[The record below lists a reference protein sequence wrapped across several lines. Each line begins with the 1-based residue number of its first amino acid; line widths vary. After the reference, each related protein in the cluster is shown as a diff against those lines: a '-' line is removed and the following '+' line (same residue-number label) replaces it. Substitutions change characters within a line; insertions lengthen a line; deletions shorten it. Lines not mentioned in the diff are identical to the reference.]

1 MRWNQLGTY
10 YPFFRGHGHLETK
23 RREPWLFGEDN
34 TRRNRASLRERYALL
49 PYLYTLFWESHTQGT
64 PIMRPLWYEFPEVS
78 EVALCPR
85 RLVAL
90 LFSAVWQPATL
101 CGHASHSYSGV
112 NDADP
117 LRQGRMIHQPGFI
130 CAGKR
135 TWLAA
140 VLLAPSSTLAAP

>member
-1 MRWNQLGTY
+1 MQCCPTGADVGGFFGNADSELLVRWNQLGTY

-64 PIMRPLWYEFPEVS
+64 PIMRPLWYEFPEVIEIS
-78 EVALCPR
+78 PSAEKLLGVVTHALR
-85 RLVAL
+85 T
-90 LFSAVWQPATL
+90 FQPT
-101 CGHASHSYSGV
+101 
-112 NDADP
+112 P
-117 LRQGRMIHQPGFI
+117 T

-135 TWLAA
+135 IWLSAFYC
-140 VLLAPSSTLAAP
+140 PSIQPCSS